1 MTLIVLSLI
10 HWNLIALKISF
21 YYLDVW
27 FHFKFHLRSADARE
41 RNCPVR
47 INHGSWNLSLTACE
61 TQGCGRG
68 WFSRTQYTH
77 SHGICSQRQ
86 VYSFFINFVACF
98 LFTSYCISQGFQYC
112 AERSVKGTTLA
123 LPLILVR
130 KRLASPIKYP
140 VASRA
145 VIDVIYQVEEAPS
158 LICWGFHLCLRPCQN
173 FPVSFHIYSPTL
185 SLFLPFF

>member
-1 MTLIVLSLI
+1 M
-10 HWNLIALKISF
+10 
-21 YYLDVW
+21 
-27 FHFKFHLRSADARE
+27 
-41 RNCPVR
+41 
-47 INHGSWNLSLTACE
+47 
-61 TQGCGRG
+61 
-68 WFSRTQYTH
+68 
-77 SHGICSQRQ
+77 
-86 VYSFFINFVACF
+86 
-98 LFTSYCISQGFQYC
+98 SYCISQGFQYC
-112 AERSVKGTTLA
+112 GKRSVKGTTLA